1 MALRADSLA
10 EKIYTIRGWKTMI
23 DLELAEIYGYET
35 KRLNEQIKNNIE
47 KFDDD
52 SRFQLTKVE
61 WENLR
66 SKITTS
72 KSETGA
78 GGRRYLQHSKK
89 RPQQKLQALP
99 GSS

>member
-35 KRLNEQIKNNIE
+35 KRLNEQVKNNIE

-61 WENLR
+61 WEN
-66 SKITTS
+66 
-72 KSETGA
+72 
-78 GGRRYLQHSKK
+78 
-89 RPQQKLQALP
+89 
-99 GSS
+99 